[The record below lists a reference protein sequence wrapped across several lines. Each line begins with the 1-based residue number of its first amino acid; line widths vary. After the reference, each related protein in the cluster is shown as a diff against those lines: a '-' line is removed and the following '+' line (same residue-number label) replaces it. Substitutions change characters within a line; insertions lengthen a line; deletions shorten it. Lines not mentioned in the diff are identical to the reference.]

1 MAFLFVCVVKVMSE
15 RQASCCINTFNICY
29 PCLQRHHLMPV
40 TQKSSLIHNL
50 QIACSLKWCN
60 VKQLMDRILRCDLL
74 RIPFV
79 LQPSETASR
88 LGNNGVEGRE
98 GCGPHVLLERLFKYS
113 DGIRKKNK
121 IDVTYFFLCGT
132 PLRS

>member
-1 MAFLFVCVVKVMSE
+1 MLNIGVMLN
-15 RQASCCINTFNICY
+15 INI
-29 PCLQRHHLMPV
+29 M
-40 TQKSSLIHNL
+40 
-50 QIACSLKWCN
+50 LK
-60 VKQLMDRILRCDLL
+60 LMDRILRCDLL

-113 DGIRKKNK
+113 GGIRKKSK
-121 IDVTYFFLCGT
+121 IDVTYFVLCGT